1 MGKLVLLFFDD
12 RDILTDDNGI
22 TSAAGTIVLL
32 KFESLSSLE
41 SYIEFVYYDTYAMT
55 PYFEI

>member
-1 MGKLVLLFFDD
+1 MGKLVFLFFDD

-22 TSAAGTIVLL
+22 TSAAGTTVLL

-41 SYIEFVYYDTYAMT
+41 SYIEFAYYDTYPMT

>member
-12 RDILTDDNGI
+12 RDILADDNGI

-41 SYIEFVYYDTYAMT
+41 S
-55 PYFEI
+55 

>member
-32 KFESLSSLE
+32 KFESLSSLG
-41 SYIEFVYYDTYAMT
+41 S
-55 PYFEI
+55 

>member
-12 RDILTDDNGI
+12 LDILADDNGI

-41 SYIEFVYYDTYAMT
+41 SYIEFVYYDTYPMT